1 MYRPDLKTSF
11 WKEFFCKLDYLQL
24 AAVGILLTAGLVFIR
39 SIGGQIGSETALNFF
54 PQQLKWI
61 AVGLVVYFGFAV
73 IDYRSVQ
80 CRIAAL
86 ALYLFCLFLLVAVLL
101 WGKEINHAS
110 RWLIFGNFRLQ
121 PSEPAKF
128 AIITMLAVL
137 FGSTGWKERRL
148 QTFLLTVPTVGIP
161 FWLIV
166 KEPDLGSALMLLP
179 IYFAM
184 IFVAGLKWRYIVVVT
199 VIAVIVS
206 GIGIWD
212 FTREK
217 PLLLREYQQ
226 KRIRVFLDPKYDIQ
240 NSGHQPYQ
248 ARLGVGSGG
257 LYGKGIGNG
266 TQNALGFLPQM
277 AAHNDF
283 IFSVIAEETGF
294 VGVFGLLTAYVLLF
308 YTTLRTAFFAPPY
321 GRLLAVGVTVMLFF
335 HVFINIGM
343 SMGVAPVSGLS
354 LPLVS
359 YGGSFIVITMA
370 ALGLVQSI
378 KTHCG

>member
-101 WGKEINHAS
+101 WGREINHAS
-110 RWLIFGNFRLQ
+110 RWLVFGTFRLQ

-128 AIITMLAVL
+128 AIIVMLAVL
-137 FGSTGWKERRL
+137 FGSTGWKERKL
-148 QTFLLTVPTVGIP
+148 QIFLLTLPTVGIP
-161 FWLIV
+161 FLLIA

-199 VIAVIVS
+199 VIAVIAA

-294 VGVFGLLTAYVLLF
+294 VGVFGLLTAYALLF
-308 YTTLRTAFFAPPY
+308 YTMLRTAFFAPPY
-321 GRLLAVGVTVMLFF
+321 GRLLAVGVMVMLFF

-359 YGGSFIVITMA
+359 YGGSFVVITMA
-370 ALGLVQSI
+370 ALGLLQSI
-378 KTHCG
+378 KTH

>member
-1 MYRPDLKTSF
+1 MYRPDLKNSF
-11 WKEFFCKLDYLQL
+11 WKIFLCKLDYLQL

-61 AVGLVVYFGFAV
+61 AVGFVVYFGFAV

-86 ALYLFCLFLLVAVLL
+86 ALYLFCIFLLVAVLL
-101 WGKEINHAS
+101 WGKEINNAS
-110 RWLIFGNFRLQ
+110 RWLTFGNFRLQ

-128 AIITMLAVL
+128 AIIAMLAIL
-137 FGSTGWKERRL
+137 FGSTGWKERRW
-148 QTFLLTVPTVGIP
+148 QTFLLTLPTVGVP
-161 FWLIV
+161 FLLIV

-184 IFVAGLKWRYIVVVT
+184 IFVAGLKWRYIVVVS
-199 VIAVIVS
+199 IAAVIVA

-212 FTREK
+212 FSREK

-257 LYGKGIGNG
+257 LYGKGIGSG

-308 YTTLRTAFFAPPY
+308 YSTLRTAFFAPPY
-321 GRLLAVGVTVMLFF
+321 GRLLAVGVTMMLFF

-370 ALGLVQSI
+370 ALGLLQSI
-378 KTHCG
+378 RTH

>member
-1 MYRPDLKTSF
+1 MYRPEQNNSF
-11 WKEFFCKLDYLQL
+11 IKGFLSKLDYLQL

-39 SIGGQIGSETALNFF
+39 SIGIQIGSETAINYF

-61 AVGLVVYFGFAV
+61 TVGVVVYFLFAL
-73 IDYRSVQ
+73 IDYRSIQ

-86 ALYLFCLFLLVAVLL
+86 VLYLFCIFLLAAVLV
-101 WGKEINHAS
+101 WGKEINNAS
-110 RWLIFGNFRLQ
+110 RWLVFGNFRLQ

-128 AIITMLAVL
+128 AIIAVL
-137 FGSTGWKERRL
+137 AILFASTGWKQRRL
-148 QTFLLTVPTVGIP
+148 QTFFLTLPTIGIP
-161 FWLIV
+161 FILIA
-166 KEPDLGSALMLLP
+166 KEPDLGSALMLMP

-184 IFVAGLKWRYIVVVT
+184 IFIAGLKWRYIV
-199 VIAVIVS
+199 AVILLAVLAA

-217 PLLLREYQQ
+217 PLLLRGYQQ
-226 KRIRVFLDPKYDIQ
+226 KRIRVFLDPKYDVQ

-294 VGVFGLLTAYVLLF
+294 IGVFGLLSAYALLF
-308 YTTLRTAFFAPPY
+308 YTMLRTAFFAPPY
-321 GRLLAVGVTVMLFF
+321 GRLLSVGVTVMLFF

-343 SMGVAPVSGLS
+343 SMGVTPVSGLS

-370 ALGLVQSI
+370 ALGLLQSV
-378 KTHCG
+378 KTH

>member
-1 MYRPDLKTSF
+1 MYRPELNSSFLKDF
-11 WKEFFCKLDYLQL
+11 LRKLDYLQL
-24 AAVGILLTAGLVFIR
+24 VTAGILLTVGLIFIR

-61 AVGLVVYFGFAV
+61 AVGLAVYFGFAL
-73 IDYRSVQ
+73 IDYRSIY

-86 ALYLFCLFLLVAVLL
+86 VLYGGCLVLLVAVLV
-101 WGKEINHAS
+101 WGKEINNAS
-110 RWLIFGNFRLQ
+110 RWLVFGTFRLQ

-128 AIITMLAVL
+128 AIIAVL
-137 FGSTGWKERRL
+137 AILFASTGWKERRGL
-148 QTFLLTVPTVGIP
+148 TGLLTLAAVGIP
-161 FWLIV
+161 FILIA
-166 KEPDLGSALMLLP
+166 KEPDLGSAMMLMP
-179 IYFAM
+179 IYFSM

-199 VIAVIVS
+199 VAAVIVS

-308 YTTLRTAFFAPPY
+308 YSMLRTAFFAPPY
-321 GRLLAVGVTVMLFF
+321 GRLLAVGVTMMLFF

-370 ALGLVQSI
+370 ALGLLQSI
-378 KTHCG
+378 RTH

>member
-1 MYRPDLKTSF
+1 MYRPDLSDSF
-11 WKEFFCKLDYLQL
+11 LKVFLRKLDYLQL
-24 AAVGILLTAGLVFIR
+24 AAIGILLTVGLVFIR
-39 SIGGQIGSETALNFF
+39 SIGTQIGSETALNYF

-61 AVGLVVYFGFAV
+61 AVGLVVYFGFAL
-73 IDYRSVQ
+73 IDYRSIQ
-80 CRIAAL
+80 CRVAAL
-86 ALYLFCLFLLVAVLL
+86 ALYLFCLFLLAAVLL
-101 WGKEINHAS
+101 WGKEINNAS
-110 RWLIFGNFRLQ
+110 RWLVIGSFRLQ

-128 AIITMLAVL
+128 AIIAVL
-137 FGSTGWKERRL
+137 AILFASTGWKQRRF
-148 QTFLLTVPTVGIP
+148 QTFLLTLPTVGIP
-161 FWLIV
+161 FLLIA

-179 IYFAM
+179 IYFSM
-184 IFVAGLKWRYIVVVT
+184 IFVAGLKWRYIVIVT
-199 VIAVIVS
+199 AVAVIAA

-217 PLLLREYQQ
+217 PLLLRSYQQ

-257 LYGKGIGNG
+257 LYGRGIGNG

-294 VGVFGLLTAYVLLF
+294 IGVFGLLVAYTLLF
-308 YTTLRTAFFAPPY
+308 YTMLRTAFFAPPY
-321 GRLLAVGVTVMLFF
+321 GRELSIGVTVMLFF

-343 SMGVAPVSGLS
+343 SMGVTPVSGLS

-359 YGGSFIVITMA
+359 YGGSFIIITMA
-370 ALGLVQSI
+370 ALGLLQSV
-378 KTHCG
+378 KTH

>member
-1 MYRPDLKTSF
+1 MYRPELNSSFLKDF
-11 WKEFFCKLDYLQL
+11 LRKLDYLQL
-24 AAVGILLTAGLVFIR
+24 VTVGILLTVGLIFIR
-39 SIGGQIGSETALNFF
+39 SIGGQIGSGTALNYF

-61 AVGLVVYFGFAV
+61 VVGFAV
-73 IDYRSVQ
+73 YAGFALIDYRSIQ

-86 ALYLFCLFLLVAVLL
+86 VLYGCCIVLL
-101 WGKEINHAS
+101 ITVLVWGKEINNAS
-110 RWLIFGNFRLQ
+110 RWLVLGNFRLQ

-128 AIITMLAVL
+128 AIIAVLAIL
-137 FGSTGWKERRL
+137 FGSAGWQRRRL
-148 QTFLLTVPTVGIP
+148 STFIVTLAAVGLP
-161 FWLIV
+161 FILIV
-166 KEPDLGSALMLLP
+166 IEPDLGSAMMLVP

-184 IFVAGLKWRYIVVVT
+184 IFVAGLKWRYIVVVS
-199 VIAVIVS
+199 IAALIAAGV
-206 GIGIWD
+206 GIWD

-217 PLLLREYQQ
+217 PVLLRSYQRD
-226 KRIRVFLDPKYDIQ
+226 RIRVFLDPKYDIQ
-240 NSGHQPYQ
+240 NRGHQPYQ

-294 VGVFGLLTAYVLLF
+294 FGVFGLLLLYVLLF
-308 YTTLRTAFFAPPY
+308 YSILRTAFFAPPY
-321 GRLLAVGVTVMLFF
+321 GRLLATGVAVMLFF

-343 SMGVAPVSGLS
+343 SMGVTPVSGLS

-359 YGGSFIVITMA
+359 YGGSFMVITMA
-370 ALGLVQSI
+370 ALGLVQSV
-378 KTHCG
+378 KTH